1 VRHVN
6 SSVSG
11 RLNVVLVAPSLSI
24 LGGQAVQADRLLRS
38 WDGDPDIAAS
48 LLPVNP
54 DAPGPL
60 RVLQRVKY
68 VRTAATQLIYWPSL
82 VRCLRQADVVHVFSA
97 SYFSFL
103 LAPWPAVQ
111 VARLLGKPVVM
122 NYRSGEGPDH
132 LARSFVARRTLAAV
146 DLNVVPSRFL
156 HEVFAG
162 FGIQSRIIPNVVD
175 LERFRFRERRPLRPR
190 LVSTRNLE
198 PLYNVAC
205 TLRAFR
211 VVQNRYPDATL
222 MLVGTGSEEG
232 RLRALAQELRLEG
245 VTFAGRMAPGEI
257 WRVYADADIYVQTP
271 NIDNM
276 PTSVLEAYASGLPVV
291 ATAAGGVPAILTD
304 GEHGLLAPLDDHQA
318 IAERVLRLL
327 DDAPLA
333 ARIAGQALAQCEAC
347 TWPAVRDLWVDAYR
361 GVMARRVRS
370 RAVVTAP

>member
-1 VRHVN
+1 VRLTTP
-6 SSVSG
+6 SVIKP
-11 RLNVVLVAPSLSI
+11 LQVVLVAPSLSI

-38 WDGDPDIAAS
+38 WDGDPDIEAS

-60 RVLQRVKY
+60 HLLQRVRY
-68 VRTAATQLIYWPSL
+68 VRTATTQLVYWPSL
-82 VRCLRQADVVHVFSA
+82 ARRLRAADVVHVFSA

-111 VARLLGKPVVM
+111 VARLLGKPVVL
-122 NYRSGEGPDH
+122 NYRSGEAPDH
-132 LARSFVARRTLAAV
+132 LARSPLARRTLTRV

-156 HEVFAG
+156 QEVFAG
-162 FGIQSRIIPNVVD
+162 FGIASRIIPNVVD
-175 LERFRFRERRPLRPR
+175 TERFRFRDRRPLRPH

-211 VVQNRYPDATL
+211 LVQDRYPAATL
-222 MLVGTGSEEG
+222 TLVGSGSEET
-232 RLRALAQELRLEG
+232 RLRALAQELRLDG
-245 VTFAGRMAPGEI
+245 VTFAGRVDPGEI
-257 WRVYADADIYVQTP
+257 WRAYAEADIYVQTP

-304 GEHGLLAPLDDHQA
+304 GEHGILAPLNDHQGVA
-318 IAERVLRLL
+318 DGVLALLRDPSLVTRLT
-327 DDAPLA
+327 AQ
-333 ARIAGQALAQCEAC
+333 ARARCESC
-347 TWPAVRDLWVDAYR
+347 TWPAVRQLWIDAYR
-361 GVMARRVRS
+361 SVLERRLTS
-370 RAVVTAP
+370 ATPVTAP